1 MSDMRKSP
9 KRHLRHSASV
19 ADWLADL
26 VEEFAIPSMLIKQL
40 ADTRRWID
48 NTDRDYFGELP
59 LMIDGKPA

>member
-1 MSDMRKSP
+1 
-9 KRHLRHSASV
+9 LRHSASV